1 MTMKSAVLASTL
13 ASALALAPVVAWA
26 GKNDILI
33 GIDQKAFFEAN
44 GTRFGP
50 GGNDALVILDVSDAA
65 APRIRATLPLANSVI
80 GPPTNLQITPDG
92 RLALLA
98 NSVVTNETN
107 GAWSTAPD
115 DKLFVVDLDANPPKL
130 IDTVTVGK
138 QPSGLA
144 IAHDGK
150 LALIANRAG
159 KSVSVL
165 SIDGTTVR
173 QTAEVPMG
181 EEVAA
186 VAITPDGK
194 RAFVVKNLA
203 NRIGVLAI
211 DGQTVTYDKSLDMP
225 AGLTPYNV
233 EVTPDGRYALSV
245 NQGGGLSGNVD
256 TVVTIDAAANPP
268 RVVDQTAIGDSPEGM
283 AIAPSGKWL
292 AVPLLKG
299 SSSKH
304 DRWSYTPAGSLVLM
318 SLGPKDALQRVGELP
333 LGGVPEGI
341 AFSPDS
347 RFVYVGNYVEKNVQV
362 FRVDGGKL
370 TDTGKTLAL
379 PGQPASMRGPAR

>member
-1 MTMKSAVLASTL
+1 MTVKSALLATV
-13 ASALALAPVVAWA
+13 LALAPAAAQA
-26 GKNDILI
+26 GQNDILV
-33 GIDQKAFFEAN
+33 GIDGKAFFDAN
-44 GTRFGP
+44 GVRFGP
-50 GGNDALVILDVSDAA
+50 GGSDALVILDVSDPAN
-65 APRIRATLPLANSVI
+65 PRIRATLPLINSVL

-98 NSVVTNETN
+98 SSVVTNEKN

-130 IDTVTVGK
+130 LDTVTVGK

-150 LALIANRAG
+150 LALVANRVG

-165 SIDGTTVR
+165 SINGTTVR
-173 QTAEVPMG
+173 AIAEVPMDD
-181 EEVAA
+181 EVAA

-194 RAFVVKNLA
+194 RAFAVKNLA

-211 DGQTVTYDKSLDMP
+211 DGPKVTYDKSLDLP
-225 AGLTPYNV
+225 AGYTPYNV
-233 EVTPDGRYALSV
+233 EVTPDGRYALSI

-256 TVVTIDAAANPP
+256 TVVTVDAAADPP
-268 RVVDQTAIGDSPEGM
+268 RVIDQNAVGDSPEGM
-283 AIAPSGKWL
+283 AVSPNGKWL
-292 AVPLLKG
+292 GVPLLRG
-299 SSSKH
+299 SASKR

-318 SLGPKDALQRVGELP
+318 SIAPRGVLHRVGEGK

-379 PGQPASMRGPAR
+379 PGQPASMRGMAR